1 MRLARLLFAVCCFI
15 PASSY
20 GERTAAPKP
29 NLIVIMADDLGYAD
43 VGFNGC
49 LDIPTPHI
57 DSIASRGVKCTSG
70 YVAYA
75 VCGPSRAGFM
85 TGRYPQRFGFE
96 RNPQYKI
103 DDPQMGLPL
112 SEQTIADVLK
122 TVGYRSGIVGKWHL
136 GANSVHHPL
145 ERGFD
150 EFYGHLGG
158 GHRYLPQDLTIQKS
172 EQAKNELESYRTWIV
187 NNRSPEKPTKYL
199 TDDFS
204 DAAVRFVENNHSHPF
219 FLFLSYNAPHLPLQA
234 TDDYLARVSHIED
247 PKRRTYA
254 AMISAV
260 DDGVGRVLAKVH
272 ELGLDD
278 RTIVFFLSD
287 NGGPILKNASC
298 NDPLRGGKGDVWE
311 GGFRVPFAVSWPSH
325 LPANTIYDQ
334 PVSALDIM
342 ATIVDLSGATVRSD
356 FSLDGV
362 NLVPFL
368 SGDDLASP
376 HKAIYL
382 RKFDQQRF
390 AVRRG
395 DYKLVISIKD
405 SKSKL
410 YNLSNDIQ
418 EKNDLG
424 FKNPKE
430 LAELDRLR
438 QEWASQLIEPAF
450 LGLIHTENYQKKREK
465 KQKRQKK

>member
-410 YNLSNDIQ
+410 YNLANDIQ

-465 KQKRQKK
+465 KQK